1 MPPKK
6 SDKRRQTSD
15 KLLRMLPEERAYL
28 DAATAEVAAKLR
40 ASHPS
45 TKFGLSNFLLGAALK
60 EAAVVLG
67 ATFDQWKAKTG
78 MRAVAKQVMSRIA
91 TRKDPP

>member
-6 SDKRRQTSD
+6 SEKRRQTSD
-15 KLLRMLPEERAYL
+15 KLLRMLPAERDYL
-28 DAATAEVAAKLR
+28 DAASAQVAAKLS

-45 TKFGLSNFLLGAALK
+45 TKFGLSNFLMGAALK

-67 ATFDQWKAKTG
+67 ATFEQWMAKAK
-78 MRAVAKQVMSRIA
+78 
-91 TRKDPP
+91 RKDGR